1 MPVQGVLAGVTMTTG
16 VAIAV
21 LLAWT
26 VIPTALGSWRTVTRD
41 A

>member
-1 MPVQGVLAGVTMTTG
+1 MSLAAAA
-16 VAIAV
+16 VA

-26 VIPTALGSWRTVTRD
+26 IVALALGSWRTVTRD